1 MRSALLLVVGL
12 ISALS
17 MSPAQAADKADR
29 KQQAADREAMVEQL
43 ANKIFTTAD
52 RNRNQLLNKREFVEA
67 QSLLDDTLEEWGRT
81 RVIGQPKKANARKK
95 ENDLEKG
102 ELAAAS
108 AKVSSESLAKSNKV
122 TKSEFSIYVQAAVD
136 QADQQ
141 WRQINTT
148 ADAQAKALA
157 AQRRNMRGSRRQV
170 RTGYP
175 VAPTEY

>member
-1 MRSALLLVVGL
+1 MRSALVLVIAL
-12 ISALS
+12 ISAFS
-17 MSPAQAADKADR
+17 IIPAQAAPKADR
-29 KQQAADREAMVEQL
+29 KQEASDREAMVEQL
-43 ANKIFTTAD
+43 ATKIFTTAD

-67 QSLLDDTLEEWGRT
+67 QSLLDDTIEEWGRT
-81 RVIGQPKKANARKK
+81 RVIGQPQKANARKK

-122 TKSEFSIYVQAAVD
+122 TKSEFSIYVHAVVD

-141 WRQINTT
+141 WRQANTT

-157 AQRRNMRGSRRQV
+157 AQRRNMRGNRRQV

-175 VAPTEY
+175 VAPIEY